1 MRALLLLSCF
11 LLLAESARAQC
22 THGYMFVA
30 PTPNNGTSSAPTS
43 FGILPAPPTTA
54 TAAAGSNNTYAA
66 GVGLEGRF
74 KEYFGVGADLAG
86 ILPGGGKVIDN
97 TVGTFSPNGYFHFPH
112 SGCEVSKWDLY
123 ATGGYSV
130 FFRDFTAN
138 GFNAGGGLNYWLWGR
153 LGLMVEFRFLK
164 VVGSNPPTPH
174 SDYYEMRFGFT
185 LR

>member
-1 MRALLLLSCF
+1 MRLLLVLSCS

-22 THGYMFVA
+22 THGYIFVA

-66 GVGLEGRF
+66 GGGLEHRF
-74 KEYFGVGADLAG
+74 NNFWGAGLDLAG
-86 ILPGGGKVIDN
+86 ILPGGGKIIGN

-123 ATGGYSV
+123 ATGGYSL

-138 GFNAGGGLNYWLWGR
+138 GFNAGGGLNYWFQER

-164 VVGSNPPTPH
+164 VLGSNPPTPD
-174 SDYYEMRFGFT
+174 SDYYEIRFGLTF
-185 LR
+185 R